1 MGYVDAYLRIIQWR
15 IGDKFH
21 VHKDIAEDVL
31 SLAVPRLILQPIA
44 ENAVEHD
51 ITQNRGGN
59 LWVRAFRADGYLMVE
74 VEHDGSLT
82 EEDKKNIDKFLAP
95 DVQGTHVGI
104 QNVSQRLKLIYGIPG
119 LLTIEDTKHDTI
131 VAKLRFPLDRY
142 VKGVS
147 E

>member
-1 MGYVDAYLRIIQWR
+1 MGYVDAYLRIIRWR
-15 IGDKFH
+15 VGDKFL

-51 ITQNRGGN
+51 ITKNRGGN
-59 LWVRAFRADGYLMVE
+59 LWVRAFRQEGFLVVE

-82 EEDKKNIDKFLAP
+82 EEDKENIERFLSP
-95 DVQGTHVGI
+95 DAVGTHVGI
-104 QNVSQRLKLIYGIPG
+104 QNVSQRLKLIYGVPG
-119 LLTIEDTKHDTI
+119 LLTIQDTDHNTI
-131 VAKLRFPLDRY
+131 IATLRFPLDRSS
-142 VKGVS
+142 KGVT